1 MRTLAA
7 SGDVQ
12 LIISRLGR
20 LSPDDA
26 ARWGRMNAHQALRH
40 LGDSM
45 RIPLGEMEVSD
56 AGTPNWQGSL
66 LKWAALYV
74 PLKWRPNFPTRP
86 EIDQCRINPHLDD
99 FEADRQA
106 AIALVGRICEA
117 DLNGMR
123 HPYFGA
129 MPRAEWLRWG
139 WLHADHH
146 LRQFGR

>member
-1 MRTLAA
+1 
-7 SGDVQ
+7 
-12 LIISRLGR
+12 
-20 LSPDDA
+20 
-26 ARWGRMNAHQALRH
+26 MNAHQVLRH
-40 LGDSM
+40 LADSM

-56 AGTPNWQGSL
+56 AGIPKWQGTV

-86 EIDQCRINPHLDD
+86 EIDQCRLNPCLDN

-106 AIALVGRICEA
+106 AIALAGRICEA
-117 DLNGMR
+117 DLEGKR

-129 MPRAEWLRWG
+129 MQHTEWLRWG